1 MANIIHKTKSAF
13 SLGLTMARIGF
24 KLQNEDSWFG
34 PLWYLLSPV
43 LTFFLMLGIFQDR
56 LGNSIPNYPAYLL
69 LGIILFSYFQKIA
82 DSSVTSIRGSAG
94 IIKSINF
101 PKESL
106 ILSNLFS
113 ILISHILEIIIL
125 ILFFIFFG
133 VEIKMLIFYPTILL
147 FLSIFAYGAGLIL
160 ASVAVYFVDLGIVW
174 GFLVR
179 LIWLATPIFYS
190 IEGQTRLGIIN
201 LFNPMYYFIS
211 VARDIIIY
219 AKVPELWL
227 IFGMI
232 GYSLLFFVTG
242 LFIFNKLKLRF
253 AELI

>member
-1 MANIIHKTKSAF
+1 
-13 SLGLTMARIGF
+13 
-24 KLQNEDSWFG
+24 
-34 PLWYLLSPV
+34 
-43 LTFFLMLGIFQDR
+43 
-56 LGNSIPNYPAYLL
+56 
-69 LGIILFSYFQKIA
+69 
-82 DSSVTSIRGSAG
+82 
-94 IIKSINF
+94 
-101 PKESL
+101 
-106 ILSNLFS
+106 
-113 ILISHILEIIIL
+113 
-125 ILFFIFFG
+125 
-133 VEIKMLIFYPTILL
+133 MLIFYPTILL

-232 GYSLLFFVTG
+232 GYSLLFFVVG

-253 AELI
+253 AELM